1 MNSIRFIES
10 LKVVGGEFMN
20 IELHQQ
26 RIDISSKIFSINKK
40 IVLKDINIPKSNND
54 LVQKCRILYSN
65 DDLIISFSEYKQRK
79 IESLKLVFD
88 DSIDY
93 SFKFEDRQQLNQLYD
108 KREDCSDIIIVKNG
122 HLTDTSFS
130 NIILFDGE
138 NYFTPNSFLLNGTM
152 RQELLRDKRIIEKE
166 IKYDEISNYNRII
179 LINALNSIEDNLSIK
194 IENIF
199 LIFVH
204 HYLLFLL
211 S

>member
-54 LVQKCRILYSN
+54 FVQKCRILYSN

-93 SFKFEDRQQLNQLYD
+93 SFKFEDRQRFKQLYD
-108 KREDCSDIIIVKNG
+108 KRENCSDIIIVKNG
-122 HLTDTSFS
+122 LLTDTSFS

-138 NYFTPNSFLLNGTM
+138 NYFTPSSFLLNGTM
-152 RQELLRDKRIIEKE
+152 RQKLLSDKRIIEKE
-166 IKYDEISNYNRII
+166 IKYDELSNYNRII

-194 IENIF
+194 IENI
-199 LIFVH
+199 
-204 HYLLFLL
+204 Y
-211 S
+211 

>member
-10 LKVVGGEFMN
+10 LKVVGGGFMN

-93 SFKFEDRQQLNQLYD
+93 SFKFEDRQRLKQLYD

-122 HLTDTSFS
+122 LLTDTSFS

-152 RQELLRDKRIIEKE
+152 RQKLLSDKRIIEKE
-166 IKYDEISNYNRII
+166 IKYDELSNYNRII

-199 LIFVH
+199 
-204 HYLLFLL
+204 
-211 S
+211 

>member
-40 IVLKDINIPKSNND
+40 IVLKYINIPKSNND

-93 SFKFEDRQQLNQLYD
+93 SFKFEDRQPLKQLYD

-122 HLTDTSFS
+122 LLTDTSFS

-152 RQELLRDKRIIEKE
+152 RQKLLSDKRIIEKE
-166 IKYDEISNYNRII
+166 IKYDELSNYNRII

-199 LIFVH
+199 
-204 HYLLFLL
+204 
-211 S
+211 

>member
-93 SFKFEDRQQLNQLYD
+93 SFKFEDRQRLKQLYD

-122 HLTDTSFS
+122 LLTDTSFS

-152 RQELLRDKRIIEKE
+152 RQKLLSDKRIIEKE
-166 IKYDEISNYNRII
+166 IKYDELSNYNRII

-199 LIFVH
+199 
-204 HYLLFLL
+204 
-211 S
+211 

>member
-93 SFKFEDRQQLNQLYD
+93 SFKFEDRQRLNQLYD

-152 RQELLRDKRIIEKE
+152 RQKLLSDKRIIEKE
-166 IKYDEISNYNRII
+166 IKYDELSNYNRII

-199 LIFVH
+199 
-204 HYLLFLL
+204 
-211 S
+211 

>member
-93 SFKFEDRQQLNQLYD
+93 SFKFEDRQPLKQLYD

-122 HLTDTSFS
+122 LLTDTSFS

-152 RQELLRDKRIIEKE
+152 RQKLLSDKRIIEKE

-199 LIFVH
+199 
-204 HYLLFLL
+204 
-211 S
+211 

>member
-93 SFKFEDRQQLNQLYD
+93 SFKFEDRQRLKQLYD

-152 RQELLRDKRIIEKE
+152 RQKLLSDKRIIEKE
-166 IKYDEISNYNRII
+166 IKYDELSNYNRII

-199 LIFVH
+199 
-204 HYLLFLL
+204 
-211 S
+211 

>member
-122 HLTDTSFS
+122 LLTDTSFS

-152 RQELLRDKRIIEKE
+152 RQKLLSDKRIIEKE
-166 IKYDEISNYNRII
+166 IKYDELSNYNRII
-179 LINALNSIEDNLSIK
+179 LINALNSIEDTLSIK

-199 LIFVH
+199 
-204 HYLLFLL
+204 
-211 S
+211 

>member
-1 MNSIRFIES
+1 MKSIRFIES

-93 SFKFEDRQQLNQLYD
+93 SFKFEDRQRFKQLYD
-108 KREDCSDIIIVKNG
+108 KRENCSDIIIVKNG
-122 HLTDTSFS
+122 LLTDTSFS

-138 NYFTPNSFLLNGTM
+138 NYFTPSSFLLNGTM
-152 RQELLRDKRIIEKE
+152 RQKLLSDKRIIEKK
-166 IKYDEISNYNRII
+166 IKYYELSNYNRII

-194 IENIF
+194 IENI
-199 LIFVH
+199 
-204 HYLLFLL
+204 Y
-211 S
+211 

>member
-10 LKVVGGEFMN
+10 LKVVGGEFIN

-93 SFKFEDRQQLNQLYD
+93 SFKFEDRQRLKQLYD

-122 HLTDTSFS
+122 LLTDTSFS

-152 RQELLRDKRIIEKE
+152 RQKLLSDKRIIEKE
-166 IKYDEISNYNRII
+166 IKYDELSNYNRII
-179 LINALNSIEDNLSIK
+179 LINALNPIEDNLSIK

-199 LIFVH
+199 
-204 HYLLFLL
+204 
-211 S
+211 

>member
-88 DSIDY
+88 DSIV
-93 SFKFEDRQQLNQLYD
+93 LY
-108 KREDCSDIIIVKNG
+108 V
-122 HLTDTSFS
+122 
-130 NIILFDGE
+130 
-138 NYFTPNSFLLNGTM
+138 
-152 RQELLRDKRIIEKE
+152 
-166 IKYDEISNYNRII
+166 
-179 LINALNSIEDNLSIK
+179 
-194 IENIF
+194 
-199 LIFVH
+199 
-204 HYLLFLL
+204 
-211 S
+211 

>member
-1 MNSIRFIES
+1 
-10 LKVVGGEFMN
+10 
-20 IELHQQ
+20 
-26 RIDISSKIFSINKK
+26 
-40 IVLKDINIPKSNND
+40 VLKDINIPKSNND

-93 SFKFEDRQQLNQLYD
+93 SFKFEDRQRLKQLYD

-122 HLTDTSFS
+122 LLTDTSFS

-152 RQELLRDKRIIEKE
+152 RQKLLSDKRIIEKE
-166 IKYDEISNYNRII
+166 IKYDELSNYNRII

-199 LIFVH
+199 
-204 HYLLFLL
+204 
-211 S
+211 

>member
-10 LKVVGGEFMN
+10 LKVVGGEFIN

-93 SFKFEDRQQLNQLYD
+93 SFKFEDRQRLKQLYD

-152 RQELLRDKRIIEKE
+152 RQKLLSDKRIIEKE

-199 LIFVH
+199 
-204 HYLLFLL
+204 
-211 S
+211 

>member
-93 SFKFEDRQQLNQLYD
+93 SFKFEDRQRLKQLYD

-122 HLTDTSFS
+122 LLTDTSFS

-152 RQELLRDKRIIEKE
+152 RQKLLSDKRIIEKE

-199 LIFVH
+199 
-204 HYLLFLL
+204 
-211 S
+211 